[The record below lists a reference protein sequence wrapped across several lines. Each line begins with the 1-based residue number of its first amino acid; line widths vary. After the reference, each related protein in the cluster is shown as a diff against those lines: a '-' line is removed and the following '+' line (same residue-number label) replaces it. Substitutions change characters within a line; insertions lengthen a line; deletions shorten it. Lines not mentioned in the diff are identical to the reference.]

1 MWVAEISPCYSVTC
15 YISFFPPSFHRSI
28 RFHKIQD
35 HPAIAAMRPLTDFE
49 MEYLEVD
56 GDAEKDAIIIDGT
69 PMSHNRNRSKRSS
82 RLVGIV
88 CSFIF
93 GCICGSL
100 GMLFFVG
107 TWHKS
112 STPNSFGYE
121 VDDGIASKNQEVEL
135 PQISMSENEIEVDES
150 HNTEIFVVL
159 EEVKH
164 DRSSFTQGL
173 SYADDKNI
181 IFQTTGINGES
192 KVQRI
197 NPITFDVELS
207 VDIDSQ
213 YFGEGSAF
221 YRDAEGYGRLIHIT
235 WQTQTGFIYDANT
248 LTKLNEFKYTTTPPQ
263 NEGWGITYNPS
274 SEEFIV
280 SDGSKFLYFWD
291 RDTLIEKRKVSVT
304 RLDGS
309 DQDQM
314 NELEYIDGLVC
325 CNIWYDNHIIC
336 VDPMSGKS
344 VREYDMS
351 SLSPEN
357 LALGVLN
364 GIALGKDHV
373 LITGK
378 NWDQM
383 FKVVF
388 PDWKNIFNDNV

>member
-1 MWVAEISPCYSVTC
+1 MSTT
-15 YISFFPPSFHRSI
+15 
-28 RFHKIQD
+28 
-35 HPAIAAMRPLTDFE
+35 MRPTDFE

-56 GDAEKDAIIIDGT
+56 VDEKNAIVIGGT
-69 PMSHNRNRSKRSS
+69 HLSHGNRSKRSS
-82 RLVGIV
+82 RLVGII
-88 CSFIF
+88 CSFVF
-93 GCICGSL
+93 GLVCGSL
-100 GMLFFVG
+100 GMFLCVG
-107 TWHKS
+107 KWNES

-121 VDDGIASKNQEVEL
+121 VDDGIASKNHGSGNNLPLSTGSDTPVMTEGKLEDEL
-135 PQISMSENEIEVDES
+135 PQIIMSNNEIEVDES
-150 HNTEIFVVL
+150 SQSTETFVVL

-173 SYADDKNI
+173 SYADDKTI

-207 VDIDSQ
+207 VNIDSQ

-221 YRDAEGYGRLIHIT
+221 YKDAEDNGRLIHIT
-235 WQTQTGFIYDANT
+235 WQTQTGFIYDADT
-248 LTKLNEFKYTTTPPQ
+248 LETLKEFKYTTTPPQ
-263 NEGWGITYNPS
+263 NEGWGITYNPLS
-274 SEEFIV
+274 QEFIV

-291 RDTLIEKRKVSVT
+291 RDTLVEKRKVSVT
-304 RLDGS
+304 RLDGK

-325 CNIWYDNHIIC
+325 CNIWFDNHIIC

-373 LITGK
+373 LLTGK

-383 FKVVF
+383 YKVVF
-388 PDWKNIFNDNV
+388 PDWKAMFNVNV